1 MTAGTTAGTTAPGPG
16 RPGRPGA
23 VGTAP
28 GNEPGATGDQP
39 GADGEGAGIA
49 GNEPGAAGNESGVA
63 GNEWGVAGN
72 ESSVAGDEPGAV
84 SREPGALPPL
94 LENLTLFGRLLRGL
108 GLPVSTARM
117 LDLAEALPLL
127 EVFRREEFHAAAAAL
142 LTHRREDRE
151 LFDAAFALF
160 WETPPHR
167 WSRARLPG
175 TPLRRHRRPPP
186 ATFRVGRSFP
196 PAQSDDRPPR
206 PVAQRTWSD
215 REVLERRDFSDLDDE
230 ELREVQRLIREAGW
244 EAARRRVVRFRPGGR
259 RFLDL
264 RRTLRRGLRS
274 GGEWVRLER
283 RRRREKPRPVIALAD
298 VSGSMEKT
306 ARVLLHFLYGLA
318 QGSPGR
324 VEAFCFA
331 TRLTRLTPK
340 LSDRRVDRALSR
352 ASEAVRDWSGGTRIG
367 DALRRFNHDWARRLP
382 TSSAVVVLVSDGW
395 DRGDPALL
403 AAEMERLR
411 GLAWRVIWLNPLL
424 ADPGYEP
431 LTRGMQAALPFV
443 DDFLPVRDL
452 VSVRELAE
460 HLRGLSPGARK
471 PGRRAPR
478 TTAGASPPRAV
489 PDGGRAA

>member
-28 GNEPGATGDQP
+28 GNEPGATGDEP

-49 GNEPGAAGNESGVA
+49 GNESGVA
-63 GNEWGVAGN
+63 GDESGVAGN
-72 ESSVAGDEPGAV
+72 ESSVAGDEPGAAG
-84 SREPGALPPL
+84 REPGALPPL

-167 WSRARLPG
+167 WGRARLPG

-186 ATFRVGRSFP
+186 ATFRVGRSSP
-196 PAQSDDRPPR
+196 PAHSDDRPPR

-403 AAEMERLR
+403 AAEMERLG

>member
-1 MTAGTTAGTTAPGPG
+1 MTAPGPSDPD
-16 RPGRPGA
+16 RPGPAASPG
-23 VGTAP
+23 
-28 GNEPGATGDQP
+28 DRR
-39 GADGEGAGIA
+39 
-49 GNEPGAAGNESGVA
+49 GAAGDDSGA
-63 GNEWGVAGN
+63 
-72 ESSVAGDEPGAV
+72 AGDDSGAAG
-84 SREPGALPPL
+84 SDSGAIGGDPPALPPL

-117 LDLAEALPLL
+117 LDLAAALPLL

-167 WSRARLPG
+167 WSRAKLPG
-175 TPLRRHRRPPP
+175 TPLRRQRRPPP
-186 ATFRVGRSFP
+186 ATFRVGRPSS
-196 PAQSDDRPPR
+196 AERDDRPPR

-215 REVLERRDFSDLDDE
+215 REVLERRDFSDLDEE

-264 RRTLRRGLRS
+264 RRTLRQGLRS

-424 ADPGYEP
+424 ADEGYEP

-443 DDFLPVRDL
+443 DDFLSVHDL

-460 HLRGLSPGARK
+460 HLRGLSPGARR

-478 TTAGASPPRAV
+478 PAPPATPGGA
-489 PDGGRAA
+489 GRAA

>member
-1 MTAGTTAGTTAPGPG
+1 MTAPRRPIPGPAG
-16 RPGRPGA
+16 PARPSPADR
-23 VGTAP
+23 
-28 GNEPGATGDQP
+28 
-39 GADGEGAGIA
+39 ADGI
-49 GNEPGAAGNESGVA
+49 P
-63 GNEWGVAGN
+63 
-72 ESSVAGDEPGAV
+72 P
-84 SREPGALPPL
+84 PLPPL

-117 LDLAEALPLL
+117 LDLAAALPLL

-167 WSRARLPG
+167 WSRAKLPG
-175 TPLRRHRRPPP
+175 TPLRRQRRQPP
-186 ATFRVGRSFP
+186 ATFRVGRPSS
-196 PAQSDDRPPR
+196 AEGDDRPPR
-206 PVAQRTWSD
+206 PVVQRTWSD
-215 REVLERRDFSDLDDE
+215 REVLERRDFSDLDED

-264 RRTLRRGLRS
+264 RRTLRQGLRS

-340 LSDRRVDRALSR
+340 LSDRRVDRALAR

-367 DALRRFNHDWARRLP
+367 DALHRFNHDWARRLP

-411 GLAWRVIWLNPLL
+411 GLAWRVVWLNPLL
-424 ADPGYEP
+424 ADEGYEP

-443 DDFLPVRDL
+443 DDFLSVHDL
-452 VSVRELAE
+452 ASVRELAE
-460 HLRGLSPGARK
+460 HLRGLSPGARR

-478 TTAGASPPRAV
+478 TPPPTRPPTTPGGA
-489 PDGGRAA
+489 GRAA

>member
-1 MTAGTTAGTTAPGPG
+1 MTGPG
-16 RPGRPGA
+16 EASPGRPGA
-23 VGTAP
+23 LS
-28 GNEPGATGDQP
+28 NATGDR
-39 GADGEGAGIA
+39 GGEGRGE
-49 GNEPGAAGNESGVA
+49 GR
-63 GNEWGVAGN
+63 
-72 ESSVAGDEPGAV
+72 SSRGC
-84 SREPGALPPL
+84 GALPPL

-117 LDLAEALPLL
+117 LDLAEALPLI
-127 EVFRREEFHAAAAAL
+127 EVFRREQFHAAAAAL

-186 ATFRVGRSFP
+186 ATFRVGRPSE
-196 PAQSDDRPPR
+196 AEAGDRPPR
-206 PVAQRTWSD
+206 PVARRTWSD
-215 REVLERRDFSDLDDE
+215 REVLARRDFSDLDDE

-244 EAARRRVVRFRPGGR
+244 EAARRRVVRFRAGGR

-298 VSGSMEKT
+298 VSGSMEQT

-352 ASEAVRDWSGGTRIG
+352 ASESVRDWSGGTRIG
-367 DALRRFNHDWARRLP
+367 EALRRFNHEWARRLP
-382 TSSAVVVLVSDGW
+382 TSAAVVVLVSDGW

-403 AAEMERLR
+403 AVEMERLR

-424 ADPGYEP
+424 ADEGYEP
-431 LTRGMQAALPFV
+431 LTRGMVAALPFV
-443 DDFLPVRDL
+443 DDFLSVNDLRSVRD
-452 VSVRELAE
+452 LAE
-460 HLRGLSPGARK
+460 HLRALSPGGRT
-471 PGRRAPR
+471 PGRGRFRAAPPASR
-478 TTAGASPPRAV
+478 GAGPRA
-489 PDGGRAA
+489 A

>member
-1 MTAGTTAGTTAPGPG
+1 MTAGTTAGTTAPGSG
-16 RPGRPGA
+16 RPGRRGVAPN
-23 VGTAP
+23 AP
-28 GNEPGATGDQP
+28 GNEPGVAGD
-39 GADGEGAGIA
+39 
-49 GNEPGAAGNESGVA
+49 EPG
-63 GNEWGVAGN
+63 
-72 ESSVAGDEPGAV
+72 VAGDEPGAAGG
-84 SREPGALPPL
+84 EPGALPPL

-186 ATFRVGRSFP
+186 ATFRVGRP
-196 PAQSDDRPPR
+196 PSAAGEDRPPR

-283 RRRREKPRPVIALAD
+283 RRPREKPRPVIALAD

-382 TSSAVVVLVSDGW
+382 TSAAVVVLVSDGW

-403 AAEMERLR
+403 ATEMERLR
-411 GLAWRVIWLNPLL
+411 GLAWRVVWLNPLL

-471 PGRRAPR
+471 PGRRSRRVTVGSTPPPTVPPSAPPAAPSSGR
-478 TTAGASPPRAV
+478 TA
-489 PDGGRAA
+489 

>member
-1 MTAGTTAGTTAPGPG
+1 MTVPGP
-16 RPGRPGA
+16 RDSSRPGA
-23 VGTAP
+23 ATSPRDRPIAAGA
-28 GNEPGATGDQP
+28 EPGAGGD
-39 GADGEGAGIA
+39 DSV
-49 GNEPGAAGNESGVA
+49 AAGDDSVVA
-63 GNEWGVAGN
+63 EDEAAAG
-72 ESSVAGDEPGAV
+72 GEP
-84 SREPGALPPL
+84 PALPPL

-175 TPLRRHRRPPP
+175 TPLRRQRRPPP
-186 ATFRVGRSFP
+186 ATFRVGRSSS
-196 PAQSDDRPPR
+196 ARRDDRPPR

-215 REVLERRDFSDLDDE
+215 REVLERRDFSDLDEE

-264 RRTLRRGLRS
+264 RRTLRQGLRS

-340 LSDRRVDRALSR
+340 LSDRRVDRALAR

-424 ADPGYEP
+424 ADEGYEP

-443 DDFLPVRDL
+443 DDFLSAHDL

-460 HLRGLSPGARK
+460 HLRRLSPGARK

-478 TTAGASPPRAV
+478 PVSPPTPGGA
-489 PDGGRAA
+489 GRAA

>member
-1 MTAGTTAGTTAPGPG
+1 MTAPRRPGPG
-16 RPGRPGA
+16 PAGPGRN
-23 VGTAP
+23 AP
-28 GNEPGATGDQP
+28 
-39 GADGEGAGIA
+39 ADGAAAGI
-49 GNEPGAAGNESGVA
+49 P
-63 GNEWGVAGN
+63 
-72 ESSVAGDEPGAV
+72 PAV
-84 SREPGALPPL
+84 PPL
-94 LENLTLFGRLLRGL
+94 LVNLTLFGRLLRGL

-117 LDLAEALPLL
+117 LDLAAALPLL

-167 WSRARLPG
+167 WSRAKLPG
-175 TPLRRHRRPPP
+175 TPLRRQRRPPP
-186 ATFRVGRSFP
+186 ATFRVGRPSVTEG
-196 PAQSDDRPPR
+196 DDRPPR

-215 REVLERRDFSDLDDE
+215 REVLERRDFSDLDED

-264 RRTLRRGLRS
+264 RRTLRQGLRS

-340 LSDRRVDRALSR
+340 LSDRRVDRALAR

-367 DALRRFNHDWARRLP
+367 DALRRYNHDWARRLP

-403 AAEMERLR
+403 ATEMERLR
-411 GLAWRVIWLNPLL
+411 GLAWRVVWLNPLL
-424 ADPGYEP
+424 ADEGYEP

-443 DDFLPVRDL
+443 DDFLSVHDL
-452 VSVRELAE
+452 ASVRELAE
-460 HLRGLSPGARK
+460 HLRGLSPGARR

-478 TTAGASPPRAV
+478 TPPPTPPPTTPRGAGPVA
-489 PDGGRAA
+489 